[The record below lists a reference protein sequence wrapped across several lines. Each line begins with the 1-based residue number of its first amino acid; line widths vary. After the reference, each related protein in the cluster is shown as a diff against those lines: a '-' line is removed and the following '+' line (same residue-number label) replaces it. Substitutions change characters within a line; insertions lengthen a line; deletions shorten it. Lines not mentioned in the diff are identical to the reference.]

1 MLKENKENKEIKE
14 NKIKEL
20 MSAAMKDINSL
31 VDVNTVIGKPFTI
44 NDGTMIIPVT
54 KVTMGFM
61 TGGGEYGEI
70 QKINASPDIPFAG
83 GSSAIVSLKPTGF
96 LIGKGKGVKLITVP
110 TDAFSR
116 AFETAEEFIKTFKKE
131 EKD

>member
-1 MLKENKENKEIKE
+1 MIKENKEIKE

-20 MSAAMKDINSL
+20 MSAAMKDINAL
-31 VDVNTVIGKPFTI
+31 IDVNTVIGKPFIT
-44 NDGTMIIPVT
+44 NDGTTIIPVT

-70 QKINASPDIPFAG
+70 KKINSSPEMPFAG

-96 LIGKGKGVKLITVP
+96 LVSKGKGVKLISVP

-116 AFETAEEFIKTFKKE
+116 AFETAEEYIKTFKND

>member
-1 MLKENKENKEIKE
+1 MLKENKEIKE

-44 NDGTMIIPVT
+44 NDETMIIPVT

-61 TGGGEYGEI
+61 TEE
-70 QKINASPDIPFAG
+70 S
-83 GSSAIVSLKPTGF
+83 
-96 LIGKGKGVKLITVP
+96 
-110 TDAFSR
+110 
-116 AFETAEEFIKTFKKE
+116 TAK
-131 EKD
+131 

>member
-1 MLKENKENKEIKE
+1 MLKENKEIKE

-20 MSAAMKDINSL
+20 MSTAMKDINSL

-70 QKINASPDIPFAG
+70 KKINASPDIPFAG

-116 AFETAEEFIKTFKKE
+116 AFETAEEFIKTFKNE
-131 EKD
+131 DKD

>member
-1 MLKENKENKEIKE
+1 MLKETRE

-20 MSAAMKDINSL
+20 MSAALKDINTMI
-31 VDVNTVIGKPFTI
+31 DVNTVIGKPFTT
-44 NDGTMIIPVT
+44 NDGTTIIPVT

-70 QKINASPDIPFAG
+70 KKINSIPNMPFAG
-83 GSSAIVSLKPTGF
+83 GSSAVVSLKPTGF
-96 LIGKGKGVKLITVP
+96 LVEKGKGVKLISVP

-116 AFETAEEFIKTFKKE
+116 AFETAEEFIKSCKNE

>member
-1 MLKENKENKEIKE
+1 MLKENKEIKE

-70 QKINASPDIPFAG
+70 KKINASPDIPFAG

-96 LIGKGKGVKLITVP
+96 LIGMGKGVKLITVP

-116 AFETAEEFIKTFKKE
+116 AFETAEEFIKTFKNE

>member
-1 MLKENKENKEIKE
+1 MLKDNKEIKE

-20 MSAAMKDINSL
+20 MSAAMKDINTL
-31 VDVNTVIGKPFTI
+31 IDVNTVIGKPFSI
-44 NDGTMIIPVT
+44 NDGTMVIPVT

-70 QKINASPDIPFAG
+70 KKINSSPEMPFAG

-96 LIGKGKGVKLITVP
+96 LVGKGKNVKLISVP

-116 AFETAEEFIKTFKKE
+116 AFETAEEFIKTFKNE